1 MSNYAI
7 YINMSYID
15 ISNIHASNILLFK
28 LWASNRMTQLHNIFI
43 NVKLILEM
51 TDV

>member
-7 YINMSYID
+7 YLNMSYID

-28 LWASNRMTQLHNIFI
+28 LLAWNDKITQHFYKRKVNS
-43 NVKLILEM
+43 
-51 TDV
+51 